1 MTQKKPGF
9 PENSKSQQQQ
19 TPDNLTQEI
28 LFECTP
34 EALQLDN
41 QICFALYSASNAITR
56 TYRPLLDPLGLTYL
70 QYIVM
75 MVLWQEDNISV
86 KSLGE
91 KVRLDS
97 GTLTPL
103 LKRLEAKELLI
114 RGRSPDDERVRVLTL
129 TDTGRELKQQ
139 ATIIPQQMLCQVQL
153 LPEDLKRLKSLCDR
167 LLNNLSD

>member
-1 MTQKKPGF
+1 MTKKQPGST
-9 PENSKSQQQQ
+9 EDSKPQQQQ
-19 TPDNLTQEI
+19 TSDDLTQEI
-28 LFECTP
+28 PFECTP

-56 TYRPLLDPLGLTYL
+56 TYRPLLDQLDLTYL

-129 TDTGRELKQQ
+129 TDAGHELKQQ
-139 ATIIPQQMLCQVQL
+139 ATIVPQQMMRQVQMS
-153 LPEDLKRLKSLCDR
+153 PEELQQLKGLCDQ
-167 LLNNLSD
+167 LLKNLSD